1 MSCEFFLSLIS
12 YPAHVI
18 ILNNVSFV
26 GVTLKFTSWGALHT
40 SPKSLNFTHNY
51 PHPLSLGMVLIA
63 IDEERG
69 PQVYKT
75 DPAGH
80 YCGYR
85 AVGVG
90 PKQTEANNYMEKR
103 IRKKPEWSYIE
114 TVEVKDR
121 QMSGEVYSPI

>member
-1 MSCEFFLSLIS
+1 
-12 YPAHVI
+12 
-18 ILNNVSFV
+18 
-26 GVTLKFTSWGALHT
+26 
-40 SPKSLNFTHNY
+40 
-51 PHPLSLGMVLIA
+51 MVLIA